1 MVLARFAHHVT
12 VPALEDLDRRP
23 HVIQTNRTLKVLIKN
38 AEIWKRKLMV
48 TSDVNFATWKVSIA
62 TSEVIIVTSE
72 VSITTSEVSITTSEI
87 SIATSEVSIATLEIS
102 IATLEVSIATS
113 EVRFA
118 TSVHCKMLLCFF
130 WSTFLNN

>member
-1 MVLARFAHHVT
+1 MVLAGLAHHVT

-62 TSEVIIVTSE
+62 TSEV
-72 VSITTSEVSITTSEI
+72 SITTSEVII
-87 SIATSEVSIATLEIS
+87 VTSEVSIATLEIS